1 MKIIL
6 DAATKSRLETLE
18 SNDKS
23 STVSFV
29 YEMLKEIE
37 CLIQKASKN
46 GKYSSIFNF
55 NAFVNEVEYVDLGY
69 AFRIISDTLEKN
81 GYNLLFCKDSFA
93 GDFPLMRI
101 EW

>member
-6 DAATKSRLETLE
+6 DVATKSRLETLE

-29 YEMLKEIE
+29 YEILNEIE
-37 CLIQKASKN
+37 NLIQKATKN
-46 GKYSSIFNF
+46 GKDFSIFNF
-55 NAFVNEVEYVDLGY
+55 NNFANKVKYVDTGY

-101 EW
+101 E